1 MASAAAPTPAPA
13 PAPTPRQKSA
23 ESSGKQLSRTLFSVL
38 GSLTIAI
45 LIGVIVSQYENIKLN
60 ILPDSMW
67 GGESAF
73 ATHMIILLP
82 LLSYI
87 ITTILSIV
95 YQKVTFGDVNAI
107 LPLWFN
113 LGVVLTNLVLALV
126 LWAENLPIL
135 QWIFGEYAPRNP
147 DTGIQ
152 YKEDHPDYQELNN
165 NEERYKLSFFS
176 GIVKSVI
183 SMYIDE
189 PMQNGFVYF
198 YWTFWGTLLPW
209 FIALYFLE
217 IGA

>member
-1 MASAAAPTPAPA
+1 MASAAAPTPMPV
-13 PAPTPRQKSA
+13 PKQQSD
-23 ESSGKQLSRTLFSVL
+23 ESSGKQLSRTLFAVL

-45 LIGVIVSQYENIKLN
+45 LIGIIVSQYNNIKFT
-60 ILPDSMW
+60 ILPSSMW
-67 GGESAF
+67 GGESAYSS
-73 ATHMIILLP
+73 HMIILLP

-107 LPLWFN
+107 FPIWFN
-113 LGVVLTNLVLALV
+113 LGVALTNLVLALI
-126 LWAENLPIL
+126 LWVENLPIL

-147 DTGIQ
+147 DTGVQ
-152 YKEDHPDYQELNN
+152 YKESHPDYNELYN

-176 GIVKSVI
+176 GIVKSVV

>member
-1 MASAAAPTPAPA
+1 MASAAAPQPQPK
-13 PAPTPRQKSA
+13 PQPRPE
-23 ESSGKQLSRTLFSVL
+23 ESSGKQLSRTLFAVL

-45 LIGVIVSQYENIKLN
+45 LIGIIVSQYETIKFT
-60 ILPDSMW
+60 ILPSSMW
-67 GGESAF
+67 GGESAYSS
-73 ATHMIILLP
+73 HMIILLP

-95 YQKVTFGDVNAI
+95 YQKVTFDDVNAI
-107 LPLWFN
+107 FPIWFN
-113 LGVVLTNLVLALV
+113 LGVLLTNLVLALI

-135 QWIFGEYAPRNP
+135 QWIFGEYPPRNP
-147 DTGIQ
+147 DTGVQ

-209 FIALYFLE
+209 FISLYFLE